1 MVIAP
6 FPKTILTSHGSHESM
21 KTSLEKEVVQ
31 QKWKL
36 TYDRERWP
44 TVEVEPLM

>member
-1 MVIAP
+1 
-6 FPKTILTSHGSHESM
+6 M

-31 QKWKL
+31 NIWIVAN
-36 TYDRERWP
+36 DRERWP